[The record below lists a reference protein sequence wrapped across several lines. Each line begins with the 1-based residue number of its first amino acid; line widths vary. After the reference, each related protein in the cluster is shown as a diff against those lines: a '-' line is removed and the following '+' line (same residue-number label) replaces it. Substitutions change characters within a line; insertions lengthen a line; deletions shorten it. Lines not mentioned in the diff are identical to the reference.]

1 MEERIN
7 EIVRL
12 IDTQLAI
19 VPDNPIEESY
29 KARTLASYV
38 QALNGLLTAQK
49 SYKEEKVLVSEF
61 EIRIPARKKQPATDK
76 DNPVVKVSTD
86 AYNALVEI
94 YNESTISMKD
104 IASLLIIEGSK
115 HVVYD
120 KEE

>member
-29 KARTLASYV
+29 NARTLASYV

-49 SYKEEKVLVSEF
+49 SYKEES
-61 EIRIPARKKQPATDK
+61 I
-76 DNPVVKVSTD
+76 
-86 AYNALVEI
+86 
-94 YNESTISMKD
+94 NE
-104 IASLLIIEGSK
+104 
-115 HVVYD
+115 
-120 KEE
+120 

>member
-19 VPDNPIEESY
+19 SPDNPIEESY

-49 SYKEEKVLVSEF
+49 SYKEENISE
-61 EIRIPARKKQPATDK
+61 
-76 DNPVVKVSTD
+76 
-86 AYNALVEI
+86 
-94 YNESTISMKD
+94 
-104 IASLLIIEGSK
+104 
-115 HVVYD
+115 
-120 KEE
+120 

>member
-38 QALNGLLTAQK
+38 QALNGLKILNW
-49 SYKEEKVLVSEF
+49 
-61 EIRIPARKKQPATDK
+61 K
-76 DNPVVKVSTD
+76 DWTKRRCQN
-86 AYNALVEI
+86 I
-94 YNESTISMKD
+94 
-104 IASLLIIEGSK
+104 
-115 HVVYD
+115 
-120 KEE
+120 

>member
-19 VPDNPIEESY
+19 VPDNPINESY

-49 SYKEEKVLVSEF
+49 SYKE
-61 EIRIPARKKQPATDK
+61 
-76 DNPVVKVSTD
+76 DNI
-86 AYNALVEI
+86 N
-94 YNESTISMKD
+94 
-104 IASLLIIEGSK
+104 G
-115 HVVYD
+115 
-120 KEE
+120 

>member
-19 VPDNPIEESY
+19 VPDNLIEESY

-49 SYKEEKVLVSEF
+49 SYKEESISE
-61 EIRIPARKKQPATDK
+61 RI
-76 DNPVVKVSTD
+76 
-86 AYNALVEI
+86 
-94 YNESTISMKD
+94 
-104 IASLLIIEGSK
+104 
-115 HVVYD
+115 
-120 KEE
+120 